1 MHCII
6 FLVGILQWNIALDLN
21 QNIYFSISTYKAR
34 EVMKAANWR
43 PFERA
48 ILYIIIHSNY
58 LSSGL
63 VESEY
68 RSFLVDKV

>member
-21 QNIYFSISTYKAR
+21 HKRYINIYFSISLYEAR

-48 ILYIIIHSNY
+48 IPYIIIHPN
-58 LSSGL
+58 G
-63 VESEY
+63 
-68 RSFLVDKV
+68 FKK